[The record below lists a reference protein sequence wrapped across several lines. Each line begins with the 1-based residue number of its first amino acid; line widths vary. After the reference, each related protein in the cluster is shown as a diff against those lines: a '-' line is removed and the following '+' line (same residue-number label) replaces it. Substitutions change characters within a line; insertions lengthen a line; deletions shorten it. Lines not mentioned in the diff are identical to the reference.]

1 MIVIVDNLSRD
12 DSVPELKRWMQ
23 NYSPSLA
30 ENSWGGLSKTS
41 TLDDGQA
48 SGKPGI
54 VLLEARENGGFSCG
68 NNLGI
73 RYALEMGATWILL
86 LNNDTIVERGSLE
99 RLVAGAEGAGAYL
112 AGCSIYEYPDT
123 SRPWFLCGK
132 FGWWGDRDLRYFE
145 KGTAQAQGVIE
156 TDWITGC
163 CILIHRNV
171 LARIGLLDENSFLYL
186 EDSDFCRRAAKA
198 GFRRIIVVGTEIYHK
213 GGRSAG
219 VGSPLARYHSTRNR
233 VYFHRKHYAFPAH
246 AGFLLVFS
254 LSRWVV
260 ACWSLLRGR
269 PDLAGATL
277 RGLWDG
283 MQGKVNAT
291 CPESQRPIAV

>member
-99 RLVAGAEGAGAYL
+99 RLVAGAEGSG
-112 AGCSIYEYPDT
+112 
-123 SRPWFLCGK
+123 RV
-132 FGWWGDRDLRYFE
+132 FG
-145 KGTAQAQGVIE
+145 
-156 TDWITGC
+156 
-163 CILIHRNV
+163 
-171 LARIGLLDENSFLYL
+171 GLLHL
-186 EDSDFCRRAAKA
+186 
-198 GFRRIIVVGTEIYHK
+198 RI
-213 GGRSAG
+213 
-219 VGSPLARYHSTRNR
+219 P
-233 VYFHRKHYAFPAH
+233 
-246 AGFLLVFS
+246 
-254 LSRWVV
+254 
-260 ACWSLLRGR
+260 
-269 PDLAGATL
+269 
-277 RGLWDG
+277 
-283 MQGKVNAT
+283 
-291 CPESQRPIAV
+291 